1 MKIGIVGLGVVGK
14 AYYNGLKKIGYKVI
28 KHDKKLKS
36 RIQDLIETKVTFIC
50 VSTPSKKN
58 GECDVSQIHNV
69 LEELSVLNYK
79 GIAVISSTLIPGST
93 DKFIKKFKNLKI
105 VNVPE
110 LLRERFAKKDFINPK
125 VIVIGSKNNKTF
137 KVIFNI
143 YRKLTKNIIMMK
155 PYEAELFKYFNNTFA
170 SIRIIFANIFYELC
184 KKNNS
189 NYSLIKNTYIKT
201 GKAKDIYLNVNKKL
215 RGYGGV
221 CLPKDTLAL
230 AKYIKKSKLDYDLI
244 HSIHSDNKKIKTTV
258 FKGMRLKS

>member
-14 AYYNGLKKIGYKVI
+14 AYYNGLKSLGHKVI
-28 KHDKKLKS
+28 KHDKKLK
-36 RIQDLIETKVTFIC
+36 TKIHNLLDTRVIFIC

-58 GECDVSQIHNV
+58 GECDIVQIHNV
-69 LEELSVLNYK
+69 LEELNVLNYQ
-79 GIAVISSTLIPGST
+79 GVAVISSTLIPGST

-110 LLRERFAKKDFINPK
+110 LLRERFAKRDFINPK
-125 VIVIGSKNNKTF
+125 VIVIGSKNKRNF
-137 KVIFNI
+137 KVVFNI
-143 YRKLTKNIIMMK
+143 YRKLTKNIIKMK

-189 NYSLIKNTYIKT
+189 NYTLIKNTYIKT
-201 GKAKDIYLNVNKKL
+201 GKAKDVYLNVNKNL

-230 AKYIKKSKLDYDLI
+230 AVYIKKLKLNYNLI
-244 HSIHSDNKKIKTTV
+244 SSIHSDNKKIKTTV